1 MKNVS
6 LTEGNI
12 GKALMMFVLPLF
24 LGSLI
29 QQLYITAD
37 AVIVGQF
44 AGKVGLAAIDSV
56 MPIFK
61 FPINFMNGL
70 ASGATI
76 IISRYYGEN
85 NKEGVSNAVHN
96 ALKVAVVLGVICSA
110 VGVLVTPMIMNVMSV
125 PDEIF
130 DQTLIYMRIYF
141 AGLWSMVLYNIGAGI
156 MRAFGD
162 SKRPLYVLIVCSIA
176 NIAGDLVLVGGL
188 KMGVAGAALATV
200 VAQIISVIIVI
211 IRMLRSFEH
220 LDGEGIVFEKHFG
233 NSYMV
238 NMIKL
243 GMPLALQGM
252 LFPISN
258 SIAQAAV
265 NTMGTD
271 NIAAWAVCDKIGM
284 LIWLVADSMG
294 PAITTYVAQNLGA
307 KKIARVKRGTFIGMG
322 MSVVTVVALS
332 LVLFFATE
340 FMAYW
345 FVSAKDAGVIVP
357 LVTYFMKAMAPFYF
371 FYAIGEAFSGAC
383 CGLGHTLAS
392 MITTMLSICVL
403 RVVAIFFVLPHFT
416 SMTCIICI
424 YAVSWIVLGA
434 SFTCLFLFKSRRIA
448 IE

>member
-1 MKNVS
+1 MKNIS

-29 QQLYITAD
+29 QQLYIMAD

-61 FPINFMNGL
+61 FPLNFMNGL

-96 ALKVAVVLGVICSA
+96 ALKVAIVLGVICSA
-110 VGVLVTPMIMNVMSV
+110 AGVIVTPLIMNVMSV

-141 AGLWSMVLYNIGAGI
+141 AGLWSMVLYNIGAGV

-162 SKRPLYVLIVCSIA
+162 SKRPLYVLMVCSA
-176 NIAGDLVLVGGL
+176 VNIVGDLVLVGGL

-200 VAQIISVIIVI
+200 AAQIISVIIVL
-211 IRMLRSFEH
+211 RMLRSFEH
-220 LDGEGIVFEKHFG
+220 LDGEGVVYEKRIG
-233 NSYMV
+233 NTYMA

-271 NIAAWAVCDKIGM
+271 NIAAWAVCDKVGM

-322 MSVVTVVALS
+322 MSAITVAALS
-332 LVLFFATE
+332 LVFFFATE
-340 FMAYW
+340 YMAYW

-357 LVTYFMKAMAPFYF
+357 LVTYFMKGMAPFYF

-403 RVVAIFFVLPHFT
+403 RVVAIFFVLPHYAN
-416 SMTCIICI
+416 MTCIIWI

-434 SFTCLFLFKSRRIA
+434 SFTCLFLFKSRKLA